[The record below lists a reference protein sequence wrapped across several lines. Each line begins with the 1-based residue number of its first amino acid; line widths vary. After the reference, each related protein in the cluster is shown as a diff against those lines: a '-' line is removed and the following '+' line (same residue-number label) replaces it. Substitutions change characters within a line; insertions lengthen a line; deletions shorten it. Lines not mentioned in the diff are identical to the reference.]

1 MSSSIILCWGFN
13 EKTFL
18 KENIKILQNCF
29 LDYWKVKKGEEIELI
44 LRNLPTG
51 HVNIF
56 LVHNDPELSNKTIR
70 GIKSKIQIS
79 KNC

>member
-1 MSSSIILCWGFN
+1 MSSSIILCFN

-18 KENIKILQNCF
+18 KENIKALQNCF
-29 LDYWKVKKGEEIELI
+29 LDYWKVKKGEEIRLR
-44 LRNLPTG
+44 LRNIPSG

-70 GIKSKIQIS
+70 GIKSKF
-79 KNC
+79 KYLKTVAR